1 MIRQPQLDA
10 LQRART
16 EEFVRA
22 AVADL
27 RATVPERVRGHG
39 HAELA
44 AAVVE
49 EMERCRA
56 AGIDGDRAVLRAIR
70 ERFRR
75 PALA

>member
-1 MIRQPQLDA
+1 M

-27 RATVPERVRGHG
+27 RATFPEQLRGRG
-39 HAELA
+39 DDALA
-44 AAVVE
+44 AAVIE
-49 EMERCRA
+49 ELERCRA
-56 AGIDGDRAVLRAIR
+56 DGIDGDRAVLRAIR

-75 PALA
+75 PVLA